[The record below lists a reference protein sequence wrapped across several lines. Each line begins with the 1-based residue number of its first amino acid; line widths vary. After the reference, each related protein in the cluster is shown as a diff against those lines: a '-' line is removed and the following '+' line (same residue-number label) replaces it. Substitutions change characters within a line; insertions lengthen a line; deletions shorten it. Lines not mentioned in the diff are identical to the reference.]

1 MENLLHNLNSVEI
14 SYGDNALTSIIQIEE
29 RINDI
34 AESLSSDDQLSDFER
49 TEVRDR
55 LDKLV
60 DVNRDIQKEL
70 EKQAARIKDIQN
82 RLVETRMV
90 L

>member
-1 MENLLHNLNSVEI
+1 MENLLRNLNSVEI

-34 AESLSSDDQLSDFER
+34 AKSLNDNDELSEFEK

-60 DVNRDIQKEL
+60 DVNHDIQKEL
-70 EKQAARIKDIQN
+70 ERQVSKIKDIQEQ
-82 RLVETRMV
+82 LMETK
-90 L
+90 LIF